1 MSSLVIKFDENSP
14 NSNEKYILFP
24 SKNIKS
30 QKCSINNNLGI
41 ITPKNIN
48 NSPSITLTDETS
60 QSKDENNPKKSNKN
74 IIKIRL
80 IDNGKII
87 WSKNPFSI
95 NINDIKENQENQEN
109 KEDKENN
116 EPNQFKAKQEF
127 IRTVD
132 KDSIE
137 LIIPCKPMLNSTASK
152 SFMQEYSKSKQFQ
165 EDSKYISLESISDI
179 YNKEKI
185 STKNISEEI
194 IKEEDEYSLNDLEE
208 LIKYQESHLPV
219 PIKEKDNENFKI
231 LTMKKMKRK
240 TMPPNKSVRKFAEDK
255 EPYYEKEFRITNSFC
270 KLRKKKVV
278 HSSRRLYSSN
288 FALNKG
294 KNKVE
299 FKIFRDKDIGVYEY
313 WQTHIHEAHNDE
325 DIETDE
331 EQKTLAK
338 CFTLGEIRESFQFIK
353 NRNYEDTFV
362 NFNRYAKFRSKEENE
377 KIQNDLMKLK
387 CKIGC

>member
-41 ITPKNIN
+41 MTPKNIY

-95 NINDIKENQENQEN
+95 NINDIKENQENQED

-194 IKEEDEYSLNDLEE
+194 IKEEDEYSLNDLEH

-387 CKIGC
+387 YKIGC

>member
-1 MSSLVIKFDENSP
+1 MSSLVMKSDENSP
-14 NSNEKYILFP
+14 NSIEISVFLPSEKMK
-24 SKNIKS
+24 SK
-30 QKCSINNNLGI
+30 KCSMENNLGI
-41 ITPKNIN
+41 ITPKNILN
-48 NSPSITLTDETS
+48 NSPSISLSEQTE
-60 QSKDENNPKKSNKN
+60 QSKDENNPHKSNKN
-74 IIKIRL
+74 IIKINI
-80 IDNGKII
+80 IDNNKIF
-87 WSKNPFSI
+87 WSKNPFFI
-95 NINDIKENQENQEN
+95 KINDIKEN
-109 KEDKENN
+109 KENN
-116 EPNQFKAKQEF
+116 VPNYPEFKATQEF
-127 IRTVD
+127 IRTVN

-152 SFMQEYSKSKQFQ
+152 SFMQEYSKSKNFQ
-165 EDSKYISLESISDI
+165 EDSKYISFEKISDI
-179 YNKEKI
+179 YKDKT
-185 STKNISEEI
+185 STKNLGDEI
-194 IKEEDEYSLNDLEE
+194 INEKDEYSSNDLEE

-278 HSSRRLYSSN
+278 HSSRRLYSSS
-288 FALNKG
+288 FILNKG
-294 KNKVE
+294 KDKVE

-325 DIETDE
+325 DVETDE

-338 CFTLGEIRESFQFIK
+338 CYTLGEIKEAFQVIK

-377 KIQNDLMKLK
+377 KIQNDLWNLK
-387 CKIGC
+387 CRIGC